1 MQKVQT
7 TCPYCGT
14 GCSIDLFV
22 DEGKIVK
29 ALGTPN
35 HPVNDGELCVKGMFG
50 FEYVHSPK
58 RLKKPLIRK
67 KDGKFDKSGKLE
79 EATWEEAY
87 ELVAEKMKKTVENY
101 GVDSI
106 MGFSSARC
114 NNEDNYV
121 FQKLFR
127 VLGSNNIDHC
137 ARL

>member
-14 GCSIDLFV
+14 GCGIDLYV
-22 DEGKIVK
+22 DNGKIVK
-29 ALGTPN
+29 AVGTPN

-50 FEYVHSPK
+50 FEYIHSPK
-58 RLKKPLIRK
+58 RLTKPLIRK
-67 KDGKFDKSGKLE
+67 KDGKFDKNGKLE
-79 EATWEEAY
+79 EATWEETY
-87 ELVAEKMKKTVENY
+87 ELIANKMKQTVENY
-101 GVDSI
+101 GVDAI